1 MTEQF
6 TPIDDKFTKRLNC
19 LRKKKKKEKCAPE
32 NEFENL
38 FECLVIM
45 TKILNE
51 ILSSRYFASLL
62 VISTN

>member
-19 LRKKKKKEKCAPE
+19 LRKKIEKCAPE

-38 FECLVIM
+38 FECLVII